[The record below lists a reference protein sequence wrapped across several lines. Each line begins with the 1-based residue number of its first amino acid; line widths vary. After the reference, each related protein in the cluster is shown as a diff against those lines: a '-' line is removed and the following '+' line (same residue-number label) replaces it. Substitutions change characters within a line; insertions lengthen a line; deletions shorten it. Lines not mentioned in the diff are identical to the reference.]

1 MTTNLNWKSMSL
13 ALHALFLFVF
23 MAVIGGCIDLN
34 EDPGNT
40 TDTTAPSISSTNPA
54 GGVTGVAI
62 NTVVSTSFSETM
74 DASTLTTETFTLSS
88 GAGPVTGM
96 VGYSGSTAT
105 FTPSAN
111 LNGATSYT
119 ATITTG
125 AKDAAGN
132 ALTANYVWV
141 FTTVTTPNTIAP
153 SFAGLERASVLST
166 TTAGLAWSA
175 ATDDTTPVSGI
186 RYFIY
191 IATSSGGYNFS
202 SPQFITAPGITT
214 YEVSGLSPG
223 QVYYFVVRAVDTSD
237 NADSNT
243 LEKAVALVEWQD
255 PTGLATPVSLNQDTV
270 QGSADEP
277 SLAFNSGQIY
287 AAWVEKSGAAGANQ
301 TYMGS
306 LNGTSWTVDVSLNQD
321 PSKSSKEATVAF
333 KDATPYVAWSEH
345 STTNGD
351 VYVKRKNGASWELLG
366 GSLTISD
373 PALSLIATIGHSPSV
388 IPETSHIAFIQT
400 DIAGVVQVFV
410 KRWNDVTVT
419 WDLLPGPN
427 LVGSLNVDPANL
439 AGLPVLAYVGTVPYV
454 VWGEGPQNDLYVK
467 RWNGA
472 AWDIVGGKLN
482 SGETNHHSWIAGNNQ
497 TVYVSWVEKNS
508 SGVFQAYVAQWNGS
522 VWSKLGG
529 SLNVD
534 TGNEA
539 QNARVVAA
547 ADGTV
552 YSAWTEKNGSGVF
565 QLYARRWD
573 GTSWILQGGSLNV
586 DSTLGV
592 TEPHIA
598 VNGNI
603 PYAAW
608 VESNGVANGQVYVK
622 TLP

>member
-13 ALHALFLFVF
+13 SLHALFLFVF
-23 MAVIGGCIDLN
+23 MAVIGGCIDSN
-34 EDPGNT
+34 DDPGNT

-88 GAGPVTGM
+88 EAGPVTGT

-105 FTPSAN
+105 FTPSAS
-111 LNGATSYT
+111 LSGATNYT

-132 ALTANYVWV
+132 ALEANYVWV

-175 ATDDTTPVSGI
+175 ATDDTTPASGI

-214 YEVSGLSPG
+214 HEVSGLSPG

-237 NADSNT
+237 NADSNV

-255 PTGLATPVSLNQDTV
+255 PTGSATPVSLNQDTV

-277 SLAFNSGQIY
+277 SLAFNSGQTY
-287 AAWVEKSGAAGANQ
+287 AAWVEKNGPAGANQ
-301 TYMGS
+301 TYKGT
-306 LNGTSWTVDVSLNQD
+306 LNGTSWSLEGSLNVD
-321 PSKSSKEATVAF
+321 PLKSSKEATIAF

-351 VYVKRKNGASWELLG
+351 VYMKQKNGASWDLLG

-373 PALSLIATIGHSPSV
+373 LGLSLIATIGHSPSV
-388 IPETSHIAFIQT
+388 IPEAPHIAFVQT
-400 DIAGVVQVFV
+400 DIAGVDQVFV
-410 KRWNDVTVT
+410 KRWNGATVT

-427 LVGSLNVDPANL
+427 LAGSFNVDPAKS

-454 VWGEGPQNDLYVK
+454 VWGEGPQKDLYVK

-472 AWDIVGGKLN
+472 SWDLVGGKLN
-482 SGETNHHSWIAGNNQ
+482 SGEASHHSWIAGNNQ

-508 SGVFQAYVAQWNGS
+508 SGVFQTYVAQWNGS

-534 TGNEA
+534 TGKDA
-539 QNARVVAA
+539 KNARVAVA

-552 YSAWTEKNGSGVF
+552 YSAWTEKNDLAVSQIYV
-565 QLYARRWD
+565 RRWN
-573 GTSWILQGGSLNV
+573 GISWILEGGSQNV
-586 DSTLGV
+586 DSTRGV
-592 TEPHIA
+592 TEPHLA
-598 VNGNI
+598 VNGNV
-603 PYAAW
+603 PYVSW
-608 VESNGVANGQVYVK
+608 VENNGGENGQVYVK
-622 TLP
+622 ALP